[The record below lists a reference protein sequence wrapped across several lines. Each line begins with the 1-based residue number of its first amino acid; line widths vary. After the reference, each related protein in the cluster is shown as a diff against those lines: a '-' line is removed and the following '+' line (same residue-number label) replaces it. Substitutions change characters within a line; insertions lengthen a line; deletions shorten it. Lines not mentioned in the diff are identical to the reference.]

1 MDADEIL
8 YNYCPELQLIDML
21 DWLQNTKGFEVSL
34 IPPALDS
41 SNAKIAAEF
50 LRTDPTPGVSA
61 QDILLP

>member
-8 YNYCPELQLIDML
+8 RNYSPELQLIDML
-21 DWLQNTKGFEVSL
+21 DWLQNTKGYEANP
-34 IPPALDS
+34 IPPVLDS
-41 SNAKIAAEF
+41 SISKIAAEF

>member
-8 YNYCPELQLIDML
+8 HNYSPELQLIDML
-21 DWLQNTKGFEVSL
+21 DWLQCTTGYEASP
-34 IPPALDS
+34 IPPVLDS
-41 SNAKIAAEF
+41 STSKIAAEF

>member
-8 YNYCPELQLIDML
+8 RNYSPELQLIDML
-21 DWLQNTKGFEVSL
+21 DWLQNTKGYEANP

-41 SNAKIAAEF
+41 SISKIAAEF